1 MWTEGSARDC
11 HTDSRIRNGER
22 FGRRIASPRT
32 YAGAQVPALGI
43 MSSTTYRAV
52 AIINAASGA
61 DDKERMPDQVR
72 EIFQDHGIPCQVE
85 KVTAGAD
92 ISAIARAATASGAE
106 LVMAGGGDGTLR
118 AVAEGLAGTETAM
131 AVLPVGTLNHFARD
145 LDVPLDFEQAVQ
157 VAASG
162 TRVNV
167 DVGQA
172 NGRVFI
178 NNAVIGLYPAYRS
191 ERDRREARGWG
202 GRAA

>member
-85 KVTAGAD
+85 KVTAGAN
-92 ISAIARAATASGAE
+92 IAAMAHDAAARGAE
-106 LVMAGGGDGTLR
+106 GVMAGGGAGTLR
-118 AVAEGLAGTETAM
+118 PGTEGLAGPQT
-131 AVLPVGTLNHFARD
+131 GK
-145 LDVPLDFEQAVQ
+145 
-157 VAASG
+157 
-162 TRVNV
+162 
-167 DVGQA
+167 
-172 NGRVFI
+172 
-178 NNAVIGLYPAYRS
+178 
-191 ERDRREARGWG
+191 ARGPPG
-202 GRAA
+202 